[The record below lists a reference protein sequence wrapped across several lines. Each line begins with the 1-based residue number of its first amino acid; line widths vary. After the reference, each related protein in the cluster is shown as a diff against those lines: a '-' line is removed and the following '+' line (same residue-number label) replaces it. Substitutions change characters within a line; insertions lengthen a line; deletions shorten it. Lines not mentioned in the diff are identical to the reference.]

1 MISSDLL
8 TDHARVRHGFFTR
21 QDGVSEGIYASLN
34 CGFGSDDL
42 AENVA
47 ENRRRVA
54 SRLGVAAARLV
65 TVRQVHSPKVI
76 TAEDVW
82 TPDEAPEGDAAVTR
96 VRGLAIGILTADC
109 TPILF
114 ADAEAGVIGAA
125 HAGWRGAKS
134 GIIEGVVHRME
145 QLGADRER
153 IRAAIGP
160 AISQNAYEVGAE
172 FEEAFCSGE
181 PANRAFFT
189 ARTAGGKPHFD
200 LPAYCREAL
209 KRAGLRYIDSSELCT
224 CENESLF
231 FSYRR
236 SVHRGE
242 GDYGRQISAIVLL

>member
-8 TDHARVRHGFFTR
+8 MDQTGVRHGFFTR
-21 QDGVSEGIYASLN
+21 QDGASEGIYASLN
-34 CGFGSDDL
+34 CGFGSDDV

-54 SRLGVAAARLV
+54 SRLGVAADRLV

-76 TAEDVW
+76 TAEASW
-82 TPDEAPEGDAAVTR
+82 TPDEAPEGDAAVTT

-134 GIIEGVVHRME
+134 GIIEAVVHRME
-145 QLGADRER
+145 QLGADRKR
-153 IRAAIGP
+153 ICAAIGP
-160 AISQNAYEVGAE
+160 TISQNAYEVGTE
-172 FEEAFCSGE
+172 FEEAFC
-181 PANRAFFT
+181 ADDNDNRVFFT
-189 ARTAGGKPHFD
+189 TKTAGGKPHFD

-209 KRAGLRYIDSSELCT
+209 KRAGLRHIDSLEHCT

>member
-1 MISSDLL
+1 MISSEILKDQ
-8 TDHARVRHGFFTR
+8 TGVRHGFFTR
-21 QDGVSEGIYASLN
+21 QDGASAGIYASLN
-34 CGFGSDDL
+34 CGFGSDD
-42 AENVA
+42 AGENVA

-54 SRLGVAAARLV
+54 SRLGVAPDRLV

-76 TAEDVW
+76 TAEDSW
-82 TPDEAPEGDAAVTR
+82 TPDEAPEGDAAVTT

-134 GIIEGVVHRME
+134 GIIETVVDRME
-145 QLGADRER
+145 QLGADRKR
-153 IRAAIGP
+153 VRAAIGP
-160 AISQNAYEVGAE
+160 TISRNAYEVGAE
-172 FEEAFCSGE
+172 FEDAFCLDDK
-181 PANRAFFT
+181 ANRVFFAAKT
-189 ARTAGGKPHFD
+189 PGGKAHFD
-200 LPAYCREAL
+200 LPAYCRERL
-209 KRAGLRYIDSSELCT
+209 KRAGLEHIDSLDICT
-224 CENESLF
+224 YANESLF

>member
-8 TDHARVRHGFFTR
+8 MDQTGVRHGFFTR
-21 QDGVSEGIYASLN
+21 QDGASEGIYASLN

-54 SRLGVAAARLV
+54 SRLGVAADRLV

-76 TAEDVW
+76 TAEDSW
-82 TPDEAPEGDAAVTR
+82 TSDEAPEGDAAVTA

-134 GIIEGVVHRME
+134 GIIEAVVHSME
-145 QLGADRER
+145 QLGADRKR
-153 IRAAIGP
+153 VCAAIGP
-160 AISQNAYEVGAE
+160 TISRNAYEVGTE
-172 FEEAFCSGE
+172 FEDAFCSDDNQ
-181 PANRAFFT
+181 NRVFFT

-200 LPAYCREAL
+200 LPAYCHEAL
-209 KRAGLRYIDSSELCT
+209 KRAGLRHIDSLEHCT